1 MSCFTIDIFWPPLP
15 FVSSPETLQSH
26 SAMTSVD
33 GNRLG
38 RNPCTVRWPTKS
50 EFLFN
55 PFNVS
60 TAWVLSMHMCF
71 PAHAS
76 GFRRV
81 NPQEFGV
88 QPCEKSVSARNV
100 LRMVHDHL
108 PGGTYQTLVLKP
120 PLCKTPKTKISAVNF
135 TTRQRQNR
143 SGHGSI
149 LIGCYQNQECKRGT
163 AKRVARTFRESWSD
177 CGAIFFLS
185 ELPLTTRRTA
195 RDGWKQEGYQEH
207 VLCSCSAR
215 YEFPHRHGRF
225 SARMRWILTTLRP
238 F

>member
-33 GNRLG
+33 GDRIG
-38 RNPCTVRWPTKS
+38 RDPCTVRWPMKS
-50 EFLFN
+50 QFLSN

-60 TAWVLSMHMCF
+60 TAWVLLMHMCF

-100 LRMVHDHL
+100 LPMVHCHL

-135 TTRQRQNR
+135 TTRQRHNR
-143 SGHGSI
+143 SGLGSI
-149 LIGCYQNQECKRGT
+149 RIGGYQNQECKRGT
-163 AKRVARTFRESWSD
+163 AKRVARTSRESWSD
-177 CGAIFFLS
+177 CGAIFLR
-185 ELPLTTRRTA
+185 EVTTRRTA

-215 YEFPHRHGRF
+215 FEFPHRHGRF
-225 SARMRWILTTLRP
+225 SARMRWILATLRP